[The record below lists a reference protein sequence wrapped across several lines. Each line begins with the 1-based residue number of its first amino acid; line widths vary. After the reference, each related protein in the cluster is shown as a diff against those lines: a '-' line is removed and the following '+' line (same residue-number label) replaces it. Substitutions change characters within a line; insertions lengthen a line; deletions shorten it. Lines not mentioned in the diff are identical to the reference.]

1 MTELTQNL
9 TLAEIVNTH
18 PSLARQLERRNLDY
32 CCGGAATLEEACATN
47 GLDVTTVL
55 DELSDAATD
64 EPTGTWPTMG
74 LVQLVDHLEATHH
87 AYLWS
92 ELPRLSALMDKV
104 ATVHGERHPELGDI
118 RDCFATIRTDLE
130 PHLTKEERVLFPMVR
145 ELATADSAPS
155 FHCGSIQNPISAM
168 LTEHDTVGE
177 LLRRLRALSNE
188 YVPPVDGCGSYVA
201 LFAGFETMEA
211 DTHMHIHKE
220 NNLLFPAVVEIERR
234 LAS

>member
-1 MTELTQNL
+1 M
-9 TLAEIVNTH
+9 IWVY
-18 PSLARQLERRNLDY
+18 PRQLERRNLDY

-64 EPTGTWPTMG
+64 EPTGTWSTMG

-104 ATVHGERHPELGDI
+104 TTVHGERHPELGAI
-118 RDCFATIRTDLE
+118 GDCFATIRTDLE

-155 FHCGSIQNPISAM
+155 FHCGSIRNPISAM

-188 YVPPVDGCGSYVA
+188 YVPPADGCGSYVA

-211 DTHMHIHKE
+211 DTHLHIHKE

>member
-1 MTELTQNL
+1 MTELTKNL

-32 CCGGAATLEEACATN
+32 CCGGATTLEEACATN
-47 GLDVTTVL
+47 GFDVTTVL

-64 EPTGTWPTMG
+64 EPTGTWSTMG

-87 AYLWS
+87 GYLWS
-92 ELPRLSALMDKV
+92 ELPRLSALIDKV
-104 ATVHGERHPELGDI
+104 FTVHGERHPELGEI
-118 RDCFATIRTDLE
+118 RDCFATIRADLE

-145 ELATADSAPS
+145 QLATADSETS
-155 FHCGSIQNPISAM
+155 LHCGSIQNPISVM
-168 LTEHDTVGE
+168 LAEHDTVGE
-177 LLRRLRALSNE
+177 LLRRLRALCND
-188 YVPPVDGCGSYVA
+188 YVPPTDGCGSYVA

-211 DTHMHIHKE
+211 DTHLHIHKE
-220 NNLLFPAVVEIERR
+220 NNLLFPEVVEVERR

>member
-18 PSLARQLERRNLDY
+18 PSLARQLEARDLDY
-32 CCGGAATLEEACATN
+32 CCGGATTLEDACATN

-55 DELSDAATD
+55 DELADASTD
-64 EPTGTWPTMG
+64 EPSDAWSTMS

-92 ELPRLSALMDKV
+92 ELPRLTALMDKV
-104 ATVHGERHPELGDI
+104 VSVHGGRHPELGDI
-118 RDCFATIRTDLE
+118 GDCFATIRADLE
-130 PHLTKEERVLFPMVR
+130 PHLTKEERLLFPMVR

-155 FHCGSIQNPISAM
+155 FHCGSIQNPISVM

-177 LLRRLRALSNE
+177 LLRRLRSLTDGYS
-188 YVPPVDGCGSYVA
+188 PPADGCGSYMA
-201 LFAGFETMEA
+201 LFAGLAMMEA
-211 DTHMHIHKE
+211 DTHLHIHKE
-220 NNLLFPAVVEIERR
+220 NNLLFPAVIAAEQRFV
-234 LAS
+234 S